1 MNDQDPEPRLFG
13 TVLVVDDEEPILLIW
28 TRVLRDTGLRVLT
41 QSDPLAAMAVLEAE
55 RADVVVL
62 DFQMPGKDGLT
73 LLREI
78 KAAHPGVEAVMQTGF
93 GTIEVAVDA
102 MRAGAY
108 DFLQKPLEDLDL
120 MRRTVMRAV
129 DRKRLA
135 DRNRELEAQVSF
147 RAEYEGMVGG
157 GAAMKKVFETVETV
171 AFSTSS
177 VLIGGESGT
186 GKELVA
192 RALHFRS
199 PRRDGPFVPVNCAAI
214 TETLLE
220 SELFGHLRGAF
231 TGATQNKR
239 GLFEAADHGTIFLDE
254 ISEVPQSIQ
263 VKLLRVLQ
271 EGELRRVGSS
281 DTMRVDVRVVAAT
294 NRDLAAAVSG
304 GAFREDLYYRLNVI
318 NVALPPLRDRRDDIP
333 VLVHH
338 FLRRFSGKMQKKVV
352 SVDDRAMRA
361 LSAYGWPGNIREL
374 ENVVERAVVL
384 CKGDSVTPGDLPAQ
398 ITEPGAER
406 HSRAAAIPESAPAG
420 KYRDAKAAA
429 MARFERAYFRGLLER
444 TGGQIGEAARLAGL
458 DRSNFRKL
466 LGKHPDVRKKPGE
479 EPDSEAKE
487 PHAKPI

>member
-1 MNDQDPEPRLFG
+1 MNTESVAPAG
-13 TVLVVDDEEPILLIW
+13 TVLVVDDEEPILAIW
-28 TRVLRDTGLRVLT
+28 MRVLRDTGLRVLT

-55 RADVVVL
+55 RADVAVL

-78 KAAHPGVEAVMQTGF
+78 KAAHPAVEVVMQTGF

-102 MRAGAY
+102 MRSGAY

-120 MRRTVMRAV
+120 MRRTVLRAV

-147 RAEYEGMVGG
+147 KAEYEGMVGG

-177 VLIGGESGT
+177 VLISGESGT

-254 ISEVPQSIQ
+254 IGEVPQSIQ

-271 EGELRRVGSS
+271 EGEVRRVGSS
-281 DTMRVDVRVVAAT
+281 DTTKVDVRVVAAT
-294 NRDLAAAVSG
+294 NRDLSAAVSA

-318 NVALPPLRDRRDDIP
+318 GVALPPLRDRRDDIP

-338 FLRRFSGKMQKKVV
+338 FLRRFSAKMQKKVGT
-352 SVDDRAMRA
+352 VDDRAMRA
-361 LSAYGWPGNIREL
+361 LSAYAWPGNIREL
-374 ENVVERAVVL
+374 ENVIERAVVM
-384 CKGDSVTPGDLPAQ
+384 CKGDSIVSGDLPPQ
-398 ITEPGAER
+398 IVEPDARRQSAPGAL
-406 HSRAAAIPESAPAG
+406 SAAVSTG
-420 KYRDAKAAA
+420 KYKDAKAAA
-429 MARFERAYFRGLLER
+429 IARFERAYFKSLLER

-466 LGKHPDVRKKPGE
+466 LSKHPDIRKKPGG
-479 EPDSEAKE
+479 PDDDPAS
-487 PHAKPI
+487 